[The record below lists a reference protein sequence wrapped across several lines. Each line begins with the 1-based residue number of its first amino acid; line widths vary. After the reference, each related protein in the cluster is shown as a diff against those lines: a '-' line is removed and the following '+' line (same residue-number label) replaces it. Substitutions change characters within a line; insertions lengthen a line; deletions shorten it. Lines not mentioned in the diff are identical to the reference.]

1 VVQQILDGDV
11 SRYTVPDLHGWF
23 KNFDMVSSLCCV
35 FIIDGLINLLLEN
48 KQYAEK
54 VYITRFIELFSIGKI

>member
-1 VVQQILDGDV
+1 VKQDLDCDV
-11 SRYTVPDLHGWF
+11 SRYTVPYLRGWF

-35 FIIDGLINLLLEN
+35 FIIDGLVNLLLEN

-54 VYITRFIELFSIGKI
+54 MCVTCIIELFSIEKI